1 VTANGSPYSDGAK
14 FTERIRRPAYGKL
27 EIDLTLE
34 DPKAY
39 TKPFTVRINQQIA
52 PDDEII
58 EFICNENQQ
67 FRRRV
72 KID

>member
-1 VTANGSPYSDGAK
+1 MPPVLSPSVPGRARV
-14 FTERIRRPAYGKL
+14 EEM
-27 EIDLTLE
+27 EIDVTIE

-39 TKPFTVRINQQIA
+39 TRPFTVRVNQQIS
-52 PDDEII
+52 PDDEVI

-67 FRRRV
+67 FRIRV

>member
-1 VTANGSPYSDGAK
+1 VRGSPLTAQARLVDL
-14 FTERIRRPAYGKL
+14 FRRPNYGKL
-27 EIDLTLE
+27 EIDITIT

-39 TKPFTVRINQQIA
+39 TRPFTVRVNQQIS

-67 FRRRV
+67 FRTRI

>member
-1 VTANGSPYSDGAK
+1 MSVAAMNV
-14 FTERIRRPAYGKL
+14 PAV
-27 EIDLTLE
+27 EIGDEILAE
-34 DPKAY
+34 
-39 TKPFTVRINQQIA
+39 IS

-58 EFICNENQQ
+58 EFICAENQQ

>member
-1 VTANGSPYSDGAK
+1 MRGSPYSEQAR
-14 FTERIRRPAYGKL
+14 FIERIRRPAYGKL
-27 EIDLTLE
+27 EIDVTLE

-52 PDDEII
+52 PDDEVI

>member
-1 VTANGSPYSDGAK
+1 VTLDDS
-14 FTERIRRPAYGKL
+14 
-27 EIDLTLE
+27 
-34 DPKAY
+34 KAY
-39 TKPFTVRINQQIA
+39 TKPFTVRVNQQIS

-58 EFICNENQQ
+58 EFICAENQQ